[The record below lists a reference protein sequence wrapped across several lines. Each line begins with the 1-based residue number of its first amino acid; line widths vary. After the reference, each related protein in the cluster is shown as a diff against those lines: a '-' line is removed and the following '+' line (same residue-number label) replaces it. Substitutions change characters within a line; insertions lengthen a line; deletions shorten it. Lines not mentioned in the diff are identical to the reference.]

1 MQVEKL
7 KSKIDIKPLKFTLG
21 ETPHA
26 TIEPNRTCNLHCRSC
41 YTLNKDYV
49 KSLNDVKR
57 EIDLAAKKRNLE
69 TISLLGGEPT
79 LHPQIMEI
87 IKFIKGKK
95 IKCQLLTNGNTL
107 LNDGNDRFLDKL
119 IQARVD
125 RILLHVDI
133 GQKHTHKDIDEVR
146 NILFSKLEK
155 KKVHFALSITIYEE
169 NKGEIPESV
178 RQYSKFQF
186 FDGILAVLARDPLHQ
201 QVHNTELFDEYISI
215 YHKLI
220 LEPVAYI
227 PSNLDDKHMSWLI
240 YVYFINANTGN
251 TFSVSHVL
259 DRIIRKLYRSI
270 KGHHLFAIIVNPLV
284 YAALYLL
291 VGLFEI
297 VHSPKKIPIFFKL
310 LKNSNMMRSVR
321 FHFIVIQTP
330 PEFNQEKNKYQI
342 CYHCPDATIRNGM
355 LTPVC
360 IADKVNPLNDGSQ
373 KDEIQK
379 DLYNVVYKHL
389 EEI

>member
-1 MQVEKL
+1 MQVEEL
-7 KSKIDIKPLKFTLG
+7 KSKIDIQPLKFTLV

-26 TIEPNRTCNLHCRSC
+26 TIEPNRTCNLNCRSC

-49 KSLNDVKR
+49 KSLNDIKR

-95 IKCQLLTNGNTL
+95 IKCQLLTNGTTL
-107 LNDGNDRFLDKL
+107 LNDRNDRFLDKL

-133 GQKHTHKDIDEVR
+133 GQKHTYKDIGEVR

-201 QVHNTELFDEYISI
+201 QVHNTELFDEYASI
-215 YHKLI
+215 YNELI

-251 TFSVSHVL
+251 TFSVSSVI
-259 DRIIRKLYRSI
+259 DRILRKLYRSI
-270 KGHHLFAIIVNPLV
+270 KGHHLFATIVNPSV
-284 YAALYLL
+284 YTAMYLL
-291 VGLFEI
+291 VGLLEI
-297 VHSPKKIPIFFKL
+297 IHSPKKISAFLKL
-310 LKNSNMMRSVR
+310 LKNSNMMRSIR

-360 IADKVNPLNDGSQ
+360 VADKVNPLNDGSQ

-379 DLYNVVYKHL
+379 DLYNIVYKHL